1 MVLVGT
7 LAGVAA
13 VIAGYPVYGGQALR
27 YAAAAVILLA
37 VASAR
42 RTPPARLT
50 PRDVLLLA
58 ALAAVGMVGFNV
70 CVIEATRAAS
80 PAMVGTVV
88 GAVPVALAI
97 AGPVLSGSAGG
108 RRPSARVVAAAGVI
122 VAGAALTTGLGTGSL
137 RGLAFASGALA
148 CEAGFSLLAMPL
160 LPKLGPLRVSGYAA
174 AAAVPMA
181 LAAAAIADGPGMLRV
196 PTTAEAAGL
205 AYLAVV
211 VSAGAFVLWYA
222 ALARLGADRAGLLAG
237 VVPIGA
243 IATTVTLGLGHPTG
257 ADLAGA
263 ALVTAG
269 LLLGLAPARRR
280 TPAPGPSPAPRPHRQ
295 QHPRHHDDQPGSNPQ
310 QSPGPGSRETGCPPS
325 PRSLP
330 EALDA
335 APRQPA
341 KAIRSTPQR
350 LQDRI
355 LAATLLAAE
364 LDDLRAVS
372 SAAGSPGACA
382 YSAQNVQAA
391 SPASVYP
398 P

>member
-1 MVLVGT
+1 MFLVGT
-7 LAGVAA
+7 LTGVTAL
-13 VIAGYPVYGGQALR
+13 INSYPVYGGQALR

-42 RTPPARLT
+42 RLPPARLT

-58 ALAAVGMVGFNV
+58 ALAGVGMVGFNV

-97 AGPVLSGSAGG
+97 AGPVLTGSAGR
-108 RRPSARVVAAAGVI
+108 RRPSARVAAAGGVI

-137 RGLAFASGALA
+137 RGLLFASGALA
-148 CEAGFSLLAMPL
+148 CEVGFSLLAMPL
-160 LPKLGPLRVSGYAA
+160 LPKLGPIRVSGYAA

-181 LAAAAIADGPGMLRV
+181 LAAAAIAEGPGMLRL

-211 VSAGAFVLWYA
+211 VSAGAFVLWYT
-222 ALARLGADRAGLLAG
+222 ALPRLGADRAGLLAG

-243 IATTVTLGLGHPTG
+243 IATTVALGLGHPTA

-269 LLLGLAPARRR
+269 LLLGL
-280 TPAPGPSPAPRPHRQ
+280 TPRGRPTPPPGPSPAPRRQ
-295 QHPRHHDDQPGSNPQ
+295 SRAGGGRIGAARRAHPY
-310 QSPGPGSRETGCPPS
+310 PS
-325 PRSLP
+325 
-330 EALDA
+330 A
-335 APRQPA
+335 
-341 KAIRSTPQR
+341 RSTP
-350 LQDRI
+350 
-355 LAATLLAAE
+355 
-364 LDDLRAVS
+364 
-372 SAAGSPGACA
+372 
-382 YSAQNVQAA
+382 
-391 SPASVYP
+391 
-398 P
+398 

>member
-1 MVLVGT
+1 MFLVGT
-7 LAGVAA
+7 LTGVAA
-13 VIAGYPVYGGQALR
+13 LINSYPLYGGQALR

-42 RTPPARLT
+42 RLPPARLT

-70 CVIEATRAAS
+70 CVVEATRAAS

-97 AGPVLSGSAGG
+97 AGPVLTGSAGR
-108 RRPSARVVAAAGVI
+108 RRPSARVVAAGGVI

-137 RGLAFASGALA
+137 RGLLFASGALA

-160 LPKLGPLRVSGYAA
+160 LPKLGPIRVSGYAA

-211 VSAGAFVLWYA
+211 VSVGAFVLWYA
-222 ALARLGADRAGLLAG
+222 ALPRLGADRAGLLAG
-237 VVPIGA
+237 VVPVGA
-243 IATTVTLGLGHPTG
+243 IATTVALGLGHPTG

-269 LLLGLAPARRR
+269 LLLGLTPAGRR
-280 TPAPGPSPAPRPHRQ
+280 TPHARALPGTRPGTKATAKHDVVAVEDPGQVAERIVWERPADVGNAMLTTVTPSSAV
-295 QHPRHHDDQPGSNPQ
+295 D
-310 QSPGPGSRETGCPPS
+310 T
-325 PRSLP
+325 
-330 EALDA
+330 
-335 APRQPA
+335 
-341 KAIRSTPQR
+341 
-350 LQDRI
+350 
-355 LAATLLAAE
+355 AAE
-364 LDDLRAVS
+364 VTIRTFRRDI
-372 SAAGSPGACA
+372 
-382 YSAQNVQAA
+382 
-391 SPASVYP
+391 SPAS
-398 P
+398 

>member
-42 RTPPARLT
+42 RLPPARLT
-50 PRDVLLLA
+50 PRDLLLLA

-97 AGPVLSGSAGG
+97 AGPVLTGSAGR
-108 RRPSARVVAAAGVI
+108 RRPSPRVAAAAGVI

-137 RGLAFASGALA
+137 RGLAFATGALA
-148 CEAGFSLLAMPL
+148 CEAAFSLLAIPL
-160 LPKLGPLRVSGYAA
+160 LPKLGPIRVSGYAA

-181 LAAAAIADGPGMLRV
+181 LAAAAIADGPGMLRL

-211 VSAGAFVLWYA
+211 VSAGAFVLWYT
-222 ALARLGADRAGLLAG
+222 ALPRLGADRAGLLAG
-237 VVPIGA
+237 LVPTGA
-243 IATTVTLGLGHPTG
+243 IATTVTLGLGHPTS

-269 LLLGLAPARRR
+269 LLLGLSPARRR
-280 TPAPGPSPAPRPHRQ
+280 PPTPSPSTTPRRHRRQ
-295 QHPRHHDDQPGSNPQ
+295 PPRHHDDQPRSHPSNHPA
-310 QSPGPGSRETGCPPS
+310 QSETGCPPS
-325 PRSLP
+325 PRSLH

-335 APRQPA
+335 APRQPS
-341 KAIRSTPQR
+341 KAIRSTPR
-350 LQDRI
+350 DFKTAYLPRPSS
-355 LAATLLAAE
+355 
-364 LDDLRAVS
+364 LR
-372 SAAGSPGACA
+372 GTG
-382 YSAQNVQAA
+382 
-391 SPASVYP
+391 
-398 P
+398 